1 MEKSD
6 KKNSRNFRLS
16 LIDAVSHERLWSV
29 RFTRPIFIG
38 ALVSGIIVAMVTF
51 FLLVAYTPLRT
62 FIPGYPSAQTRR
74 QAVQN
79 ALKIDSLEMR
89 LVQWDLYSENLRR
102 IVEGETPI
110 RQDSVLLGSEGS
122 RNVTDAQF
130 YAIKDSLLRA
140 DVLTQEQFNV
150 DDAPKKN
157 LPMEALSFFP
167 PVKGVVTEGFER
179 TLHPYIDITA
189 PAGSMVT
196 SVLDGTVVYTS
207 WDSEEGYLI
216 IVQHAGDI
224 VSIYKHN
231 QKLLHRQG
239 DEVKAGTPIGLVA
252 ESASLTKGN
261 HLHFELWYEG
271 QAMDPT
277 QFIKF

>member
-1 MEKSD
+1 MEKTD
-6 KKNSRNFRLS
+6 KNPSRNYRLS

-29 RFTRPIFIG
+29 RFTKPIFIG
-38 ALVSGIIVAMVTF
+38 ALVSGIVVAMVVF
-51 FLLVAYTPLRT
+51 FVLVAYTPMRT

-79 ALKIDSLEMR
+79 AQKIDSLEMR
-89 LVQWDLYSENLRR
+89 LLQWQLYSENLRR
-102 IVEGETPI
+102 IVAGEAPI
-110 RQDSVLLGSEGS
+110 RLDSVMLGRENS
-122 RNVTDAQF
+122 RDITDAQY
-130 YAIKDSLLRA
+130 YAIRDSLLRA

-150 DDAPKKN
+150 DDSPKKN

-167 PVKGVVTEGFER
+167 PVKGVVSEGFER
-179 TLHPYIDITA
+179 TIHPYIDITA

-196 SVLDGTVVYTS
+196 SVLDGTVVHTS
-207 WDSEEGYLI
+207 WDPEDGYLI
-216 IVQHAGDI
+216 VIQHDGDI
-224 VSIYKHN
+224 LSLYKHN

-239 DEVKAGTPIGLVA
+239 DVVKAGTPIGLVA
-252 ESASLTKGN
+252 ESESLTKGN

>member
-6 KKNSRNFRLS
+6 KKNSRNYRLS

-38 ALVSGIIVAMVTF
+38 AMASGIVVAMVTF
-51 FLLVAYTPLRT
+51 FILVAYTPLRT

-79 ALKIDSLEMR
+79 TQKIDSLEMR
-89 LVQWDLYSENLRR
+89 LLQWELYSENLRR
-102 IVEGETPI
+102 IVAGEEPI
-110 RQDSVLLGSEGS
+110 RLDSVMLGSEGS
-122 RNVTDAQF
+122 RNITDAQY
-130 YAIKDSLLRA
+130 YAIRDSLLRA
-140 DVLTQEQFNV
+140 DVATQEQFNV

-157 LPMEALSFFP
+157 LPMEAMSFFP
-167 PVKGVVTEGFER
+167 PVKGVVSEGFER

-196 SVLDGTVVYTS
+196 SVLDGTVIHTS
-207 WDSEEGYLI
+207 WDSEDGYLI
-216 IVQHAGDI
+216 VIQHAGDI
-224 VSIYKHN
+224 LSLYKHN

-239 DEVKAGTPIGLVA
+239 DVVKAGTPIGLVA
-252 ESASLTKGN
+252 ESESLTKGN

>member
-6 KKNSRNFRLS
+6 KKNSRNYRLS

-38 ALVSGIIVAMVTF
+38 ALVSGVIVAMGVF
-51 FLLVAYTPLRT
+51 FLLVAYTPIRT

-79 ALKIDSLEMR
+79 VQRIDSLEMR
-89 LVQWDLYSENLRR
+89 LLQWELYSENLRR
-102 IVEGETPI
+102 IVAGETHI
-110 RQDSVLLGSEGS
+110 RLDSVLLGQENS
-122 RNVTDAQF
+122 REISDAQY

-140 DVLTQEQFNV
+140 DVALQEQFNV

-167 PVKGVVTEGFER
+167 PVKGVVSEGFER

-196 SVLDGTVVYTS
+196 SVLDGTVVHTS
-207 WDSEEGYLI
+207 WDSEDGYLI
-216 IVQHAGDI
+216 VIQHAGDI
-224 VSIYKHN
+224 LSVYKHN

-252 ESASLTKGN
+252 ESESLTKGN

>member
-6 KKNSRNFRLS
+6 KKNSRNYRLS

-29 RFTRPIFIG
+29 RFTKPIFIG
-38 ALVSGIIVAMVTF
+38 ALVSGIVVAMVVF
-51 FLLVAYTPLRT
+51 FLLVAYTPMRT

-79 ALKIDSLEMR
+79 AQKIDSLEMR
-89 LVQWDLYSENLRR
+89 LLQWQLYSENLRR
-102 IVEGETPI
+102 IVAGEAPI
-110 RQDSVLLGSEGS
+110 RLDSVMLGRENS
-122 RNVTDAQF
+122 RDITDAQY
-130 YAIKDSLLRA
+130 YAIRDSLLRA

-150 DDAPKKN
+150 DDSPKKN

-167 PVKGVVTEGFER
+167 PVKGVVSEGFER

-196 SVLDGTVVYTS
+196 SVLDGTVVHTS
-207 WDSEEGYLI
+207 WDPEDGYLI
-216 IVQHAGDI
+216 VIQHDGDI
-224 VSIYKHN
+224 LSLYKHN

-239 DEVKAGTPIGLVA
+239 DVVKAGTPIGLVA
-252 ESASLTKGN
+252 ESESLTKGN

>member
-6 KKNSRNFRLS
+6 KKNSRNYRLS

-38 ALVSGIIVAMVTF
+38 AMVSGIVVAMVAF
-51 FLLVAYTPLRT
+51 FVLVAYTPLRT

-79 ALKIDSLEMR
+79 AQKIDSLEMR
-89 LVQWDLYSENLRR
+89 LLQWDLYTENLRR
-102 IVEGETPI
+102 IVAGEEPL
-110 RQDSVLLGSEGS
+110 RLDGEMLGGEGS
-122 RNVTDAQF
+122 RNMTDAQY

-140 DVLTQEQFNV
+140 DVAKQEQFNV
-150 DDAPKKN
+150 DEAPKKN
-157 LPMEALSFFP
+157 LPMEAMSFFP
-167 PVKGVVTEGFER
+167 PVKGVVSEGFER

-196 SVLDGTVVYTS
+196 SVLDGTVVHTS
-207 WDSEEGYLI
+207 WDSEDGYLI
-216 IVQHAGDI
+216 VIQHAGDI
-224 VSIYKHN
+224 LSLYKHN

-239 DEVKAGTPIGLVA
+239 DVVKAGTPIGLVA
-252 ESASLTKGN
+252 ESESLTKGN

>member
-6 KKNSRNFRLS
+6 KKNSRNYRLS

-38 ALVSGIIVAMVTF
+38 ALVSGVIVAMVVF
-51 FLLVAYTPLRT
+51 FLLVAYTPIRT

-79 ALKIDSLEMR
+79 VQRIDSLEMR
-89 LVQWDLYSENLRR
+89 LLQWELYSENLRR
-102 IVEGETPI
+102 IVAGETPI
-110 RQDSVLLGSEGS
+110 RLDSILLGQENS
-122 RNVTDAQF
+122 REISDAQY

-140 DVLTQEQFNV
+140 DVALQEQFNV

-167 PVKGVVTEGFER
+167 PVKGVVSEGFER

-196 SVLDGTVVYTS
+196 SVLDGTVVHTS
-207 WDSEEGYLI
+207 WDSEDGYLI
-216 IVQHAGDI
+216 VIQHAGDI
-224 VSIYKHN
+224 LSVYKHN

-252 ESASLTKGN
+252 ESESLTKGN

>member
-122 RNVTDAQF
+122 RNVTDAQL

-261 HLHFELWYEG
+261 HLHFELWCEG

>member
-29 RFTRPIFIG
+29 RFTKPIFIG
-38 ALVSGIIVAMVTF
+38 ALVSGIVVAMVVF
-51 FLLVAYTPLRT
+51 FVLVAYTPMRT

-79 ALKIDSLEMR
+79 AQKIDSLEMR
-89 LVQWDLYSENLRR
+89 LLQWQLYSENLRR
-102 IVEGETPI
+102 IVAGEAPI
-110 RQDSVLLGSEGS
+110 RLDSVMLGRENS
-122 RNVTDAQF
+122 RDITDAQY
-130 YAIKDSLLRA
+130 YAIRDSLLRA

-150 DDAPKKN
+150 DDSPKKN

-167 PVKGVVTEGFER
+167 PVKGVVSEGFER
-179 TLHPYIDITA
+179 TIHPYIDITA

-196 SVLDGTVVYTS
+196 SVLDGTVVHTS
-207 WDSEEGYLI
+207 WDPEDGYLI
-216 IVQHAGDI
+216 VIQHDGDI
-224 VSIYKHN
+224 LSLYKHN

-239 DEVKAGTPIGLVA
+239 DVVKAGTPIGLVA
-252 ESASLTKGN
+252 ESESLTKGN

>member
-122 RNVTDAQF
+122 RNVTDAQL

-140 DVLTQEQFNV
+140 DVLMQEQFNV

-157 LPMEALSFFP
+157 FPMEALSFFP

>member
-1 MEKSD
+1 MEKTD
-6 KKNSRNFRLS
+6 NKKSRTYRLA

-38 ALVSGIIVAMVTF
+38 ALVSGIVVAMVAF
-51 FLLVAYTPLRT
+51 YALVAYTPLRT

-74 QAVQN
+74 QAVHN
-79 ALKIDSLEMR
+79 AQKIDSLEMR
-89 LVQWDLYSENLRR
+89 LLQWELYSENLRR
-102 IVEGETPI
+102 IVAGEAPI
-110 RQDSVLLGSEGS
+110 KVDSLMLGASGS
-122 RNVTDAQF
+122 RDVSDEQY
-130 YAIKDSLLRA
+130 YAIRDSLLRA

-150 DDAPKKN
+150 SDSPKKN
-157 LPMEALSFFP
+157 LPIEALSFFP
-167 PVKGVVTEGFER
+167 PVKGVVSEGFER

-196 SVLDGTVVYTS
+196 AVLDGTVVHTS

-216 IVQHAGDI
+216 VVQHAGDI
-224 VSIYKHN
+224 LSIYKHN
-231 QKLLHRQG
+231 QKLLRAPS
-239 DEVKAGTPIGLVA
+239 DVVKAGTPIGLVA

-271 QAMDPT
+271 QPMNPT

>member
-102 IVEGETPI
+102 IVEGKTPI

>member
-6 KKNSRNFRLS
+6 KKNSRNYRLS

-38 ALVSGIIVAMVTF
+38 ALVSGIVVAMLTF
-51 FLLVAYTPLRT
+51 YALVAYTPLRT
-62 FIPGYPSAQTRR
+62 FIPGYPTAQTRR

-79 ALKIDSLEMR
+79 AQKIDSLEMR
-89 LVQWDLYSENLRR
+89 LLHWELFSENLRR
-102 IVEGETPI
+102 IVAGEAPI
-110 RQDSVLLGSEGS
+110 RLDSVMLGSEGS
-122 RNVTDAQF
+122 RDITDAEY
-130 YAIKDSLLRA
+130 YAVRDSLLRA

-157 LPMEALSFFP
+157 LPMEAMSFFP
-167 PVKGVVTEGFER
+167 PVKGVVSEGFER

-196 SVLDGTVVYTS
+196 AVLDGTVVHTS
-207 WDSEEGYLI
+207 WDSEDGYLI
-216 IVQHAGDI
+216 VIQHAGDI
-224 VSIYKHN
+224 LSLYKHN

-239 DEVKAGTPIGLVA
+239 DVVKAGTPIGLVA
-252 ESASLTKGN
+252 ESESLTKGD

-277 QFIKF
+277 HFIKF

>member
-62 FIPGYPSAQTRR
+62 FIPGYPSTQTRR

-79 ALKIDSLEMR
+79 AQKIDSLEMR
-89 LVQWDLYSENLRR
+89 LLQWDLYAENLRR
-102 IVEGETPI
+102 IVEGEAPI
-110 RQDSVLLGSEGS
+110 RQDSVMLGSEGS

-130 YAIKDSLLRA
+130 LAIKDSLLRA

-150 DDAPKKN
+150 DEAPKKN
-157 LPMEALSFFP
+157 LPMEAMSFFP

-207 WDSEEGYLI
+207 WDSEEGYFI

-224 VSIYKHN
+224 LSVYKHN

-239 DEVKAGTPIGLVA
+239 DVVKAGTPIGLVA
-252 ESASLTKGN
+252 ESESLTKGN

>member
-1 MEKSD
+1 MDKPD
-6 KKNSRNFRLS
+6 KKNSRNYRLS

-29 RFTRPIFIG
+29 RFTRPIFVG
-38 ALVSGIIVAMVTF
+38 ALVSGIVVSLVAFYV
-51 FLLVAYTPLRT
+51 LVAYTPLRT

-79 ALKIDSLEMR
+79 AQKIDSLEMR
-89 LVQWDLYSENLRR
+89 LLQWELYSENLRR
-102 IVEGETPI
+102 VVAGEAPI
-110 RQDSVLLGSEGS
+110 RQDTVMLGSEGS
-122 RNVTDAQF
+122 RNVTDEQY
-130 YAIKDSLLRA
+130 YAIRDSLLRA

-150 DDAPKKN
+150 DDAPRKN

-167 PVKGVVTEGFER
+167 PVTGVVSEGFER
-179 TLHPYIDITA
+179 TLHPYLDITA

-196 SVLDGTVVYTS
+196 AVLDGTVVHTS
-207 WDSEEGYLI
+207 WNSEDDYI
-216 IVQHAGDI
+216 IVIQHAGDI
-224 VSIYKHN
+224 LSVYQHN

-239 DEVKAGTPIGLVA
+239 DVVKAGAPIGLVA
-252 ESASLTKGN
+252 QSESLTKGN

-271 QAMDPT
+271 QPMDPT

>member
-79 ALKIDSLEMR
+79 AQKIDSLEMR
-89 LVQWDLYSENLRR
+89 LLQWDLYAENLRR
-102 IVEGETPI
+102 IVEGEAPI
-110 RQDSVLLGSEGS
+110 RQDSVMLGSEGS

-130 YAIKDSLLRA
+130 LAIKDSLLRA

-150 DDAPKKN
+150 DEAPKKN
-157 LPMEALSFFP
+157 LPMEAMSFFP

-207 WDSEEGYLI
+207 WDSEEGYFI

-224 VSIYKHN
+224 LSVYKHN

-239 DEVKAGTPIGLVA
+239 EVVKAGTPIGLVA
-252 ESASLTKGN
+252 ESESLTKGN

-277 QFIKF
+277 QFLKF

>member
-216 IVQHAGDI
+216 IIQHAGDI

>member
-6 KKNSRNFRLS
+6 KKNSRNYRLS

-38 ALVSGIIVAMVTF
+38 ALVSGVIVAMVVF
-51 FLLVAYTPLRT
+51 FLLVAYTPIRT

-79 ALKIDSLEMR
+79 VQRIDSLEMR
-89 LVQWDLYSENLRR
+89 LLQWELYSENLRR
-102 IVEGETPI
+102 IVAGETPI
-110 RQDSVLLGSEGS
+110 RLDSVLLGQENS
-122 RNVTDAQF
+122 REISDAQY

-140 DVLTQEQFNV
+140 DVALQEQFNV

-167 PVKGVVTEGFER
+167 PVKGVVSEGFER

-196 SVLDGTVVYTS
+196 SVLDGTVVHTS
-207 WDSEEGYLI
+207 WDSEDGYLI
-216 IVQHAGDI
+216 VIQHAGDI
-224 VSIYKHN
+224 LSVYKHN

-252 ESASLTKGN
+252 ESESLTKGN